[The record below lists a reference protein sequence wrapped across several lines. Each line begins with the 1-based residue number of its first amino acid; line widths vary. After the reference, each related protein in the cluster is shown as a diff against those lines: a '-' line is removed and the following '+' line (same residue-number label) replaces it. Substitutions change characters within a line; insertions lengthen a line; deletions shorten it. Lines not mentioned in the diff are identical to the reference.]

1 MPADINWKELGFTLR
16 PTNAMFVTYWKDG
29 QWDEG
34 QLVADHKL
42 SIDASATALHY
53 GQQSF
58 EGMKAYRAKDG
69 RILLFRPD
77 MNSKRMNRTANRLLM
92 PQYPEDKFIEAVKKV
107 VLANEE
113 FIPPYGTGGSLY
125 IRPMEIGIGPN
136 LGVRPAPEYLI
147 AIFVSPVGAYFKGG
161 MNPVNFV
168 TTSYDRAAAYGTGQA
183 KCGGNYAA
191 SMLPHKEAVDAGF
204 ADCIY
209 LDPLTHTKI
218 DEVGAANFFGITK
231 DNRFITP
238 ISSSIL
244 ESITKISLLQC
255 AKDLGMEA
263 SEEEVYVE
271 NLDHIAE
278 AGACGTA
285 AVISPI
291 GSITHKGNKH
301 VFYSETEVGPK
312 TKELYEYLTG
322 IQYGDVED
330 KHGWT
335 VEVK

>member
-1 MPADINWKELGFTLR
+1 MSDINWKELGFTYR
-16 PTNAMFVTYWKDG
+16 PTNSMFVTHWKDG

-34 QLVADHKL
+34 QLVEDNKL
-42 SIDASATALHY
+42 TIDVSATCLHY

-58 EGMKAYRAKDG
+58 EGMKAYRTKDG

-77 MNSKRMNRTANRLLM
+77 MNSKRMNRTADRLMM
-92 PQYPEDKFIEAVKKV
+92 PQYPEDKFIEAVKQV
-107 VLANEE
+107 VRANEE

-136 LGVRPAPEYLI
+136 LGVRPAPEFLL

-161 MNPVNFV
+161 LSPVNFV
-168 TTSYDRAAAYGTGQA
+168 TTKYDRAAAYGTGQA

-191 SMLPHKEAVDAGF
+191 SLLPHKLAVDEGY

-231 DNRFITP
+231 DNRFVTP

-244 ESITKISLLQC
+244 GSITKYSLLQC

-263 SEEEVYVE
+263 SEEEVFVD
-271 NLDHIAE
+271 NLDIFAE

-291 GSITHKGNKH
+291 GSITHDGVKH
-301 VFYSETEVGPK
+301 VFYDENNVGPK
-312 TKELYEYLTG
+312 TRELYEYLTG

-330 KHGWT
+330 IHGWT
-335 VEVK
+335 VEV

>member
-1 MPADINWKELGFTLR
+1 MPQDINWKELGFAYR
-16 PTNAMFVTYWKDG
+16 KTNRMFVSYWKDG

-34 QLVADHKL
+34 RLTEDDKL
-42 SIDASATALHY
+42 TIDASATSLHY

-92 PQYPEDKFIEAVKKV
+92 PQFPEEKFIEAVKTV
-107 VLANEE
+107 VKANEE

-125 IRPMEIGIGPN
+125 IRPMQIGIGPN
-136 LGVRPAPEYLI
+136 LGVRPATEYLL

-161 MNPVNFV
+161 LSPVNFV
-168 TTSYDRAAAYGTGQA
+168 TTTYDRAAAFGTGQA

-191 SMLPHKEAVDAGF
+191 SLLPHKEAVDAGY

-218 DEVGAANFFGITK
+218 DEVGAANFFAITK
-231 DNRFITP
+231 DNRFVTP
-238 ISSSIL
+238 VSSSIL
-244 ESITKISLLQC
+244 ESITKISLLQ
-255 AKDLGMEA
+255 AAQDLGMES
-263 SEEEVYVE
+263 SEEEVFVDQ
-271 NLDHIAE
+271 LDLDAE

-285 AVISPI
+285 AVITPI
-291 GSITHKGNKH
+291 GSITHEGVKH
-301 VFYSETEVGPK
+301 VFHSETEVGPK
-312 TKELYEYLTG
+312 TRQLYEYLTG

-330 KHGWT
+330 KHGWV
-335 VEVK
+335 VEV

>member
-1 MPADINWKELGFTLR
+1 MPQDINWKELGFAYR
-16 PTNAMFVTYWKDG
+16 KTNRMFVSYWKDG

-34 QLVADHKL
+34 RLTEDDKL
-42 SIDASATALHY
+42 TIDASATSLHY

-92 PQYPEDKFIEAVKKV
+92 PQFPEEKFIEAIKTVVK
-107 VLANEE
+107 ANEE

-125 IRPMEIGIGPN
+125 IRPMQIGIGPN
-136 LGVRPAPEYLI
+136 LGVRPATEYLL

-161 MNPVNFV
+161 LSPVNFV
-168 TTSYDRAAAYGTGQA
+168 TTTYDRAAAFGTGQA

-191 SMLPHKEAVDAGF
+191 SLLPHKEAVDAGY

-218 DEVGAANFFGITK
+218 DEVGAANFFAITK
-231 DNRFITP
+231 DNRFVTP
-238 ISSSIL
+238 VSSSIL
-244 ESITKISLLQC
+244 ESITKISLLQ
-255 AKDLGMEA
+255 AAQDLGMES
-263 SEEEVYVE
+263 SEEEVFVDQ
-271 NLDHIAE
+271 LDLYAE

-285 AVISPI
+285 AVITPI
-291 GSITHKGNKH
+291 GSITHEGVKH
-301 VFYSETEVGPK
+301 VFHSETEVGPK
-312 TKELYEYLTG
+312 TRQLYEYLTG

-330 KHGWT
+330 KHGWV
-335 VEVK
+335 VEV

>member
-1 MPADINWKELGFTLR
+1 MPQDINWKELGFAYR
-16 PTNAMFVTYWKDG
+16 KTNRMFVSYWKDG

-34 QLVADHKL
+34 RLTEDDKL
-42 SIDASATALHY
+42 TIDASATSLHY

-92 PQYPEDKFIEAVKKV
+92 PQVPEEKFIEAVKTV
-107 VLANEE
+107 VKANEE

-125 IRPMEIGIGPN
+125 IRPMQIGIGPN
-136 LGVRPAPEYLI
+136 LGVRPATEYLL

-161 MNPVNFV
+161 LSPVNFV
-168 TTSYDRAAAYGTGQA
+168 TTTYDRAAAFGTGQA

-191 SMLPHKEAVDAGF
+191 SLLPHKEAVDAGY

-218 DEVGAANFFGITK
+218 DEVGAANFFAITK
-231 DNRFITP
+231 DNRFVTP
-238 ISSSIL
+238 VSSSIL
-244 ESITKISLLQC
+244 ESITKISLLQ
-255 AKDLGMEA
+255 AAQDLGMES
-263 SEEEVYVE
+263 SEEEVFVDQ
-271 NLDHIAE
+271 LDLYAE

-285 AVISPI
+285 AVITPI
-291 GSITHKGNKH
+291 GSITHEGVKH
-301 VFYSETEVGPK
+301 VFHSETEVGPK
-312 TKELYEYLTG
+312 TRQLYEYLTG

-330 KHGWT
+330 KHGWV
-335 VEVK
+335 VEV